1 MRYRMPDFAL
11 AMNMLWIWLAM
22 VAVAVAAYLGFLAW
36 RNQHPLPVPKPE
48 EPPYSQQ
55 LQRRL
60 NEHRPTAKSKRSKG
74 SPPKRHR
81 AP

>member
-11 AMNMLWIWLAM
+11 AMTMLWIWLAI
-22 VAVAVAAYLGFLAW
+22 VAVAVAAYLGFRAW
-36 RNQHPLPVPKPE
+36 REQHPLPVPKP

-60 NEHRPTAKSKRSKG
+60 NEHRPIGKSKRSKA
-74 SPPKRHR
+74 SPPKHRR